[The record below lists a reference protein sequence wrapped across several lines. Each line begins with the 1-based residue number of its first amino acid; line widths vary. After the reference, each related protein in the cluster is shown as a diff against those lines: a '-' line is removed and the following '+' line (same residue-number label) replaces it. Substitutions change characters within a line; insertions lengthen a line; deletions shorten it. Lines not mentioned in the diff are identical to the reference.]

1 MKYLNNYK
9 LWKVINEE
17 LNDSTLVSAAN
28 EHEKEGRPQKADE
41 LRTKVEPNYK
51 DEFKFYF
58 FPLSIKG
65 DIVTFR
71 AYVDNRADAVKV
83 SRFLKVFNNLTGLPE
98 VNNLWREIEKTHK
111 SEGLVTVN
119 YSGNSKFMFKPSGG
133 YFVSHHGEHHVN
145 PRETEVG
152 PIVLYHD
159 YPFTHMVSGSKFLDY
174 AHFSPSGP
182 YQIIKINFDPKEGI
196 LKADIKID
204 LTGMAEHYNEDVI
217 KVAGGSVKEE
227 EKSKDTIENCDEL
240 IEAIGMYGERP
251 KASLQK
257 LSQLRPN
264 LADIFNK
271 EVTFVLRKAVNTNI
285 NRTDLVKISKDPHN
299 ITNIYKVYV
308 ESDKDAKDINEV
320 IKLFLQLRSFKSNGN
335 IMSVDDYNEDHL
347 ITEKK
352 EGDIEVKAKF
362 IPQINP
368 GLRRSKDS
376 FEFFGFEFK
385 IEEDKFDKNDSRILT
400 NLLDDTAYITLIDEY
415 SDSFKGSKLFTI
427 ISKY

>member
-1 MKYLNNYK
+1 MKYLNKYSSWRK
-9 LWKVINEE
+9 INEE
-17 LNDSTLVSAAN
+17 ISDSTILDAAN
-28 EHEKEGRPQKADE
+28 QHEKEGRPQKADE

-51 DEFKFYF
+51 DEFEFYF

-71 AYVDNRADAVKV
+71 AYVDNRGDAVKV
-83 SRFLKVFNNLTGLPE
+83 SRFLKVFNKLTGLPE

-159 YPFTHMVSGSKFLDY
+159 FPFTHMVSGSKFLDY

-182 YQIIKINFDPKEGI
+182 YQIIKINFDPTEGI
-196 LKADIKID
+196 LKADIKINFGD
-204 LTGMAEHYNEDVI
+204 HYNEEVI
-217 KVAGGSVKEE
+217 KVAGGSVKEK
-227 EKSKDTIENCDEL
+227 EKPKEPENLDEL
-240 IEAIGMYGERP
+240 RNALKMYSQRP
-251 KASLQK
+251 KASIEK
-257 LSQLRPN
+257 IVQLKPE
-264 LADIFNK
+264 LTDILTK
-271 EVTFVLRKAVNTNI
+271 EVTFVLRKAYTDTNR
-285 NRTDLVKISKDPHN
+285 NDLVKISKDPHN
-299 ITNIYKVYV
+299 ITNIYKAYV
-308 ESDKDAKDINEV
+308 ESDKDAKDINEL
-320 IKLFLQLRSFKSNGN
+320 IKLFLLLSDSR
-335 IMSVDDYNEDHL
+335 MSVDDYNENDL

-352 EGDIEVKAKF
+352 EVDVEVKAKF
-362 IPQINP
+362 IPQINTP
-368 GLRRSKDS
+368 RSNSSK
-376 FEFFGFEFK
+376 EFFGFQFT

-415 SDSFKGSKLFTI
+415 SDSFKGSKLFTTI
-427 ISKY
+427 PKY

>member
-1 MKYLNNYK
+1 MKYLNKYSSWRK
-9 LWKVINEE
+9 INEE
-17 LNDSTLVSAAN
+17 ISDSTILDAAN
-28 EHEKEGRPQKADE
+28 QHEKEGRPQKADE

-51 DEFKFYF
+51 DEFEFYF

-71 AYVDNRADAVKV
+71 AYVDNRGDAVKV
-83 SRFLKVFNNLTGLPE
+83 SRFLKVFNKLTGLPE

-159 YPFTHMVSGSKFLDY
+159 FPFTHMVSGSKFLDY

-182 YQIIKINFDPKEGI
+182 YQIIKINFDPTEGI
-196 LKADIKID
+196 LKADIKINFGD
-204 LTGMAEHYNEDVI
+204 HYNEEVI
-217 KVAGGSVKEE
+217 KVAGGSVKEK
-227 EKSKDTIENCDEL
+227 EKPKEPENLDEL
-240 IEAIGMYGERP
+240 RNALKMYSQRP
-251 KASLQK
+251 KASIEK
-257 LSQLRPN
+257 IVQLKPE
-264 LADIFNK
+264 LTDILTK
-271 EVTFVLRKAVNTNI
+271 EVTFVLRKAYTDTNR
-285 NRTDLVKISKDPHN
+285 NDLVKISKDPHN
-299 ITNIYKVYV
+299 ITNIYKAYV
-308 ESDKDAKDINEV
+308 ESDKDAKDINEL
-320 IKLFLQLRSFKSNGN
+320 IKLFLLLSDSR
-335 IMSVDDYNEDHL
+335 MSVDDYNENDL

-352 EGDIEVKAKF
+352 EGDVEVKAKF
-362 IPQINP
+362 IPQINTP
-368 GLRRSKDS
+368 RSNSSK
-376 FEFFGFEFK
+376 EFFGFQFT

-415 SDSFKGSKLFTI
+415 SDSFKGSKLFTTI
-427 ISKY
+427 PKY

>member
-28 EHEKEGRPQKADE
+28 QHEKEGRPQKADE

-51 DEFKFYF
+51 DEFEFYF

-71 AYVDNRADAVKV
+71 AYVDNRGDAVKV
-83 SRFLKVFNNLTGLPE
+83 SRFLKVFNKLTGLPE

-217 KVAGGSVKEE
+217 RVAGGTIKEK
-227 EKSKDTIENCDEL
+227 EKPKEPENLDEL
-240 IEAIGMYGERP
+240 RNALKMYSQRP
-251 KASLQK
+251 KASIEK
-257 LSQLRPN
+257 IVQLKPE
-264 LADIFNK
+264 LTDILTK
-271 EVTFVLRKAVNTNI
+271 EVTFVLRKAYTDTNR
-285 NRTDLVKISKDPHN
+285 NDLVKISKDPHN
-299 ITNIYKVYV
+299 ITNIYKAYV
-308 ESDKDAKDINEV
+308 ESDKDAKDINEL
-320 IKLFLQLRSFKSNGN
+320 IKLFLLLSDSR
-335 IMSVDDYNEDHL
+335 MSVDDYNENDL

-352 EGDIEVKAKF
+352 EGDVEVKAKF

-368 GLRRSKDS
+368 GLRRSTDS
-376 FEFFGFEFK
+376 FEFFGFQFT

-415 SDSFKGSKLFTI
+415 SDSFKGSKLFTTI
-427 ISKY
+427 PKY

>member
-28 EHEKEGRPQKADE
+28 QHEKEGRPQKADE

-51 DEFKFYF
+51 DEFEFYF

-71 AYVDNRADAVKV
+71 AYVDNRGDAVKV
-83 SRFLKVFNNLTGLPE
+83 SRFLKVFNKLTGLPE

-217 KVAGGSVKEE
+217 RVAGGTIKEK
-227 EKSKDTIENCDEL
+227 EKPKEPENLDEL
-240 IEAIGMYGERP
+240 RNALKMYSQRP
-251 KASLQK
+251 KASIEK
-257 LSQLRPN
+257 IVQLKPE
-264 LADIFNK
+264 LTDILTK
-271 EVTFVLRKAVNTNI
+271 EVTFVLRKAYTDTNR
-285 NRTDLVKISKDPHN
+285 NDLVKISKDPHN
-299 ITNIYKVYV
+299 ITNIYKAYV
-308 ESDKDAKDINEV
+308 ESDKDAKDINEL
-320 IKLFLQLRSFKSNGN
+320 IKLFLLLSDSR
-335 IMSVDDYNEDHL
+335 MSVDDYNENDL

-352 EGDIEVKAKF
+352 EGDVEVKAKF
-362 IPQINP
+362 IPQINTP
-368 GLRRSKDS
+368 RSNSSK
-376 FEFFGFEFK
+376 EFFGFQFT

-415 SDSFKGSKLFTI
+415 SDSFKGSKLFTTI
-427 ISKY
+427 PKY

>member
-28 EHEKEGRPQKADE
+28 QHEKEGRPQKADE

-51 DEFKFYF
+51 DEFEFYF

-71 AYVDNRADAVKV
+71 AYVDNRGDAVKV
-83 SRFLKVFNNLTGLPE
+83 SRFLKVFNKLTGLPE

-159 YPFTHMVSGSKFLDY
+159 FPFTHMVSGSKFLDY

-204 LTGMAEHYNEDVI
+204 FGGMADYYNKEVI
-217 KVAGGSVKEE
+217 RVAGGSIKEE
-227 EKSKDTIENCDEL
+227 EKPNVIENLDEL
-240 IEAIGMYGERP
+240 RETILMYSETP

-257 LSQLRPN
+257 LSKLRPE
-264 LADIFNK
+264 LSDIFNK
-271 EVTFVLRKAVNTNI
+271 EITFVLRKAVNAGVNS
-285 NRTDLVKISKDPHN
+285 NDLVNAISKDPHN
-299 ITNIYKVYV
+299 VSNIYKAYV

-320 IKLFLQLRSFKSNGN
+320 IKLFLQLRDDE
-335 IMSVDDYNEDHL
+335 MSVTNYKENTL

-362 IPQINP
+362 VPIINP
-368 GLRRSKDS
+368 ALRRSEDS
-376 FEFFGFEFK
+376 FEFFGFEFT
-385 IEEDKFDKNDSRILT
+385 IDNEKFNKSDSFLT
-400 NLLDDTAYITLIDEY
+400 ELLNNTAYITLIDEY

-427 ISKY
+427 IPKY

>member
-1 MKYLNNYK
+1 MKYLNKYSSWRK
-9 LWKVINEE
+9 INEE
-17 LNDSTLVSAAN
+17 ISDSTILDAAN
-28 EHEKEGRPQKADE
+28 QHEKEGRPQKADE

-51 DEFKFYF
+51 DEFEFYF

-71 AYVDNRADAVKV
+71 AYVDNRGDAVKV
-83 SRFLKVFNNLTGLPE
+83 SRFLKVFNKLTGLPE

-159 YPFTHMVSGSKFLDY
+159 FPFTHMVSGSKFLDY

-182 YQIIKINFDPKEGI
+182 YQIIKINFDPTEGI
-196 LKADIKID
+196 LKADIKINFG
-204 LTGMAEHYNEDVI
+204 GMADHYNEEVI
-217 KVAGGSVKEE
+217 KVAGGTIKEK
-227 EKSKDTIENCDEL
+227 EKPKEPENLDEL
-240 IEAIGMYGERP
+240 RNALKMYSQRP
-251 KASLQK
+251 KASIEK
-257 LSQLRPN
+257 IVQLKPE
-264 LADIFNK
+264 LTDILTK
-271 EVTFVLRKAVNTNI
+271 EVTFVLRKAYTDTNR
-285 NRTDLVKISKDPHN
+285 NDLVKISKDPHN
-299 ITNIYKVYV
+299 ITNIYKAYV
-308 ESDKDAKDINEV
+308 ESDKDAKDINEL
-320 IKLFLQLRSFKSNGN
+320 IKLFLLLSDSR
-335 IMSVDDYNEDHL
+335 MSVDDYNENDL

-352 EGDIEVKAKF
+352 EGDVEVKAKF
-362 IPQINP
+362 IPQINTP
-368 GLRRSKDS
+368 RSNSSK
-376 FEFFGFEFK
+376 EFFGFQFT

-415 SDSFKGSKLFTI
+415 SDSFKGSKLFTTI
-427 ISKY
+427 PKY

>member
-1 MKYLNNYK
+1 MKYLNKYSSWRK
-9 LWKVINEE
+9 INEE
-17 LNDSTLVSAAN
+17 ISDSTILDAAN
-28 EHEKEGRPQKADE
+28 QHEKEGRPQKADE

-51 DEFKFYF
+51 DEFEFYF

-71 AYVDNRADAVKV
+71 AYVDNRGDAVKV
-83 SRFLKVFNNLTGLPE
+83 SRFLKVFNKLTGLPE

-159 YPFTHMVSGSKFLDY
+159 FPFTHMVSGSKFLDY

-182 YQIIKINFDPKEGI
+182 YQIIKINFDPTEGI
-196 LKADIKID
+196 LKADIKINFGD
-204 LTGMAEHYNEDVI
+204 HYNEEVI
-217 KVAGGSVKEE
+217 KVAGGSVKEK
-227 EKSKDTIENCDEL
+227 EKPKEPENLDEL
-240 IEAIGMYGERP
+240 RNALKMYSQRP
-251 KASLQK
+251 KASIEK
-257 LSQLRPN
+257 IVQLKPE
-264 LADIFNK
+264 LTDILTK
-271 EVTFVLRKAVNTNI
+271 EVTFVLRKAYTDTNR
-285 NRTDLVKISKDPHN
+285 NDLVKISKDPHN
-299 ITNIYKVYV
+299 ITNIYKAYV
-308 ESDKDAKDINEV
+308 ESDKDAKDINEL
-320 IKLFLQLRSFKSNGN
+320 IKLFLLLSDSR
-335 IMSVDDYNEDHL
+335 MSVDDYNENDL

-352 EGDIEVKAKF
+352 EGDVEVKAKF
-362 IPQINP
+362 IPQINTP
-368 GLRRSKDS
+368 RSNSSK
-376 FEFFGFEFK
+376 EFFGFQFK

-415 SDSFKGSKLFTI
+415 SDSFKGSKLFTTI
-427 ISKY
+427 PKY

>member
-1 MKYLNNYK
+1 MKYLNKYSSWRK
-9 LWKVINEE
+9 INEE
-17 LNDSTLVSAAN
+17 ISDSTILDAAN
-28 EHEKEGRPQKADE
+28 QHEKEGRPQKADE

-51 DEFKFYF
+51 DEFEFYF

-71 AYVDNRADAVKV
+71 AYVDNRGDAVKV
-83 SRFLKVFNNLTGLPE
+83 SRFLKVFNKLTGLPE

-159 YPFTHMVSGSKFLDY
+159 FPFTHMVSGSKFLDY

-204 LTGMAEHYNEDVI
+204 LTGMAEHYNEEVI
-217 KVAGGSVKEE
+217 KVAGGTIKEK
-227 EKSKDTIENCDEL
+227 EKPKEPENLDEL
-240 IEAIGMYGERP
+240 RNALKMYSQRP
-251 KASLQK
+251 KASIEK
-257 LSQLRPN
+257 IVQLKPE
-264 LADIFNK
+264 LTDILTK
-271 EVTFVLRKAVNTNI
+271 EVTFVLRKAYTDTNR
-285 NRTDLVKISKDPHN
+285 NDLVKISKDPHN
-299 ITNIYKVYV
+299 ITNIYKAYV
-308 ESDKDAKDINEV
+308 ESDKDAKDINEL
-320 IKLFLQLRSFKSNGN
+320 IKLFLLLSDSR
-335 IMSVDDYNEDHL
+335 MSVDDYNENDL

-352 EGDIEVKAKF
+352 EGDVEVKAKF
-362 IPQINP
+362 IPQINTP
-368 GLRRSKDS
+368 RSNSSK
-376 FEFFGFEFK
+376 EFFGFQFT

-415 SDSFKGSKLFTI
+415 SDSFKGSKLFTTI
-427 ISKY
+427 PKY

>member
-28 EHEKEGRPQKADE
+28 QHEKEGRPQKADE

-51 DEFKFYF
+51 DEFEFYF

-71 AYVDNRADAVKV
+71 AYVDNRGDAVKV

-111 SEGLVTVN
+111 SEGLVTVD

-159 YPFTHMVSGSKFLDY
+159 FPFTHMMSGSKFLDY
-174 AHFSPSGP
+174 ANFSPSGP
-182 YQIIKINFDPKEGI
+182 YQIIKINFDKKEGI

-204 LTGMAEHYNEDVI
+204 LKGMAKHYNEEVI

-227 EKSKDTIENCDEL
+227 EKPKEPENLDEL
-240 IEAIGMYGERP
+240 RNALKMYSQRP
-251 KASLQK
+251 KASIEK
-257 LSQLRPN
+257 IVQLKPE
-264 LADIFNK
+264 LTDILTK
-271 EVTFVLRKAVNTNI
+271 EVTFVLRKAYTDTNR
-285 NRTDLVKISKDPHN
+285 NDLVKISKDPHN
-299 ITNIYKVYV
+299 ITNIYKAYV
-308 ESDKDAKDINEV
+308 ESDKDAKDINEL
-320 IKLFLQLRSFKSNGN
+320 IKLFLLLSDSR
-335 IMSVDDYNEDHL
+335 MSVDDYNENDL

-352 EGDIEVKAKF
+352 EGDVEVKAKF
-362 IPQINP
+362 IPQINTP
-368 GLRRSKDS
+368 RSNSSK
-376 FEFFGFEFK
+376 EFFGFQFT

-415 SDSFKGSKLFTI
+415 SDSFKGSKLFTTI
-427 ISKY
+427 PKY

>member
-1 MKYLNNYK
+1 MKYLNKYSSWRK
-9 LWKVINEE
+9 INEE
-17 LNDSTLVSAAN
+17 ISDSTILDAAN
-28 EHEKEGRPQKADE
+28 QHEKEGRPQKADE

-51 DEFKFYF
+51 DEFEFYF

-71 AYVDNRADAVKV
+71 AYVDNRGDAVKV
-83 SRFLKVFNNLTGLPE
+83 SRFLKVFNKLTGLPE

-159 YPFTHMVSGSKFLDY
+159 FPFTHMVSGSKFLDY

-182 YQIIKINFDPKEGI
+182 YQIIKINFDPTEGI
-196 LKADIKID
+196 LKADIKINFGD
-204 LTGMAEHYNEDVI
+204 HYNEEVI

-227 EKSKDTIENCDEL
+227 EKSKEPENLDEL
-240 IEAIGMYGERP
+240 RNALKMYSQRP
-251 KASLQK
+251 KASIEK
-257 LSQLRPN
+257 IVQLKPE
-264 LADIFNK
+264 LTDILTK
-271 EVTFVLRKAVNTNI
+271 EVTFVLRKAYTDTNR
-285 NRTDLVKISKDPHN
+285 NDLVKISKDPHN
-299 ITNIYKVYV
+299 ITNIYKAYV
-308 ESDKDAKDINEV
+308 ESDKDAKDINEL
-320 IKLFLQLRSFKSNGN
+320 IKLFLLLSDSR
-335 IMSVDDYNEDHL
+335 MSVDDYNENDL

-352 EGDIEVKAKF
+352 EGDVEVKAKF
-362 IPQINP
+362 IPQINTP
-368 GLRRSKDS
+368 RSNSSK
-376 FEFFGFEFK
+376 EFFGFQFT

-415 SDSFKGSKLFTI
+415 SDSFKGSKLFTTI
-427 ISKY
+427 PKY

>member
-1 MKYLNNYK
+1 MKYLNKYSSWRK
-9 LWKVINEE
+9 INEE
-17 LNDSTLVSAAN
+17 ISDSTILDAAN
-28 EHEKEGRPQKADE
+28 QHEKEGRPQKADE

-51 DEFKFYF
+51 DEFEFYF

-71 AYVDNRADAVKV
+71 AYVDNRGDAVKV
-83 SRFLKVFNNLTGLPE
+83 SRFLKVFNKLTGLPE

-159 YPFTHMVSGSKFLDY
+159 FPFTHMVSGSKFLDY

-182 YQIIKINFDPKEGI
+182 YQIIKINFDPTEGI
-196 LKADIKID
+196 LKADIKINFGD
-204 LTGMAEHYNEDVI
+204 HYNEEVI
-217 KVAGGSVKEE
+217 KVAGGTIKEK
-227 EKSKDTIENCDEL
+227 EKPKEPENLDEL
-240 IEAIGMYGERP
+240 RNALKMYSQRP
-251 KASLQK
+251 KASIEK
-257 LSQLRPN
+257 IVQLKPE
-264 LADIFNK
+264 LTDILTK
-271 EVTFVLRKAVNTNI
+271 EVTFVLRKAYTDTNR
-285 NRTDLVKISKDPHN
+285 NDLVKISKDPHN
-299 ITNIYKVYV
+299 ITNIYKAYV
-308 ESDKDAKDINEV
+308 ESDKDAKDINEL
-320 IKLFLQLRSFKSNGN
+320 IKLFLLLSDSR
-335 IMSVDDYNEDHL
+335 MSVDDYNENDL

-352 EGDIEVKAKF
+352 EGDVEVKAKF
-362 IPQINP
+362 IPQINTP
-368 GLRRSKDS
+368 RSNSSK
-376 FEFFGFEFK
+376 EFFGFQFT

-415 SDSFKGSKLFTI
+415 SDSFKGSKLFTTI
-427 ISKY
+427 PKY

>member
-51 DEFKFYF
+51 DEFEFYF

-71 AYVDNRADAVKV
+71 AYVDNRGDAVKV

-111 SEGLVTVN
+111 SEGLVTVD
-119 YSGNSKFMFKPSGG
+119 YSRNSRFIFKPSGG
-133 YFVSHHGEHHVN
+133 YFVSHHGESYAN

-152 PIVLYHD
+152 PIALYHD
-159 YPFTHMVSGSKFLDY
+159 YPFTHMMSGSKFLDY
-174 AHFSPSGP
+174 GHFEKSGP

-204 LTGMAEHYNEDVI
+204 LTRMAEHYNKEVI
-217 KVAGGSVKEE
+217 RVAGGSIKEE
-227 EKSKDTIENCDEL
+227 EKPKAITIENLDEL
-240 IEAIGMYGERP
+240 RETILMYSETP

-257 LSQLRPN
+257 LSKLRPE
-264 LADIFNK
+264 LSDIFNK
-271 EVTFVLRKAVNTNI
+271 EVTFVLRKAVNAGVNS
-285 NRTDLVKISKDPHN
+285 NDLVNAISKDPHN
-299 ITNIYKVYV
+299 VSNIYKAYV

-320 IKLFLQLRSFKSNGN
+320 IKLFLQLRDDE
-335 IMSVDDYNEDHL
+335 MSVTNYKENTL

-362 IPQINP
+362 VPIINP
-368 GLRRSKDS
+368 ALRRSEDS
-376 FEFFGFEFK
+376 FEFFGFEFT
-385 IEEDKFDKNDSRILT
+385 IDNEKFNKSDSFLT
-400 NLLDDTAYITLIDEY
+400 ELLNNTAYITLIDEN
-415 SDSFKGSKLFTI
+415 SNSFIGSKLFTI
-427 ISKY
+427 IPKY